1 MKWICFH
8 SIILNILNSI
18 VLEVHFFELAKLFQ
32 MTLTIAHMAC
42 PKSNNNCLNEF
53 TTPKW

>member
-1 MKWICFH
+1 MKWICIH